1 MDLLAEVKSAL
12 GVRYAVEREVG
23 RGGMAVV
30 FLAQDRKHR
39 RPVAVKVLRPEVAE
53 GIGADRFLREI
64 ETAARLTHPH
74 ILPLHDSGQAG
85 GILYYVMRTLAFS
98 DSRTNHVHRAGETL
112 VRAHRQSWIDARRAH
127 RRRNLVWS
135 ALVVPFVPDDGIMTT
150 TLAQPPHSERST
162 MQQPPAR
169 NQRSQSQEERSEAA
183 GMIMGLVGQRRQLI
197 SELEDLQER
206 KVDIVGKLAGATR
219 EQGSMYR
226 QTIAEIDQQIASAR
240 TALRGIDDAIGARQG
255 IASPTPALAPL
266 PPLAPEAGR

>member
-1 MDLLAEVKSAL
+1 MDLLAQVKSAL
-12 GVRYAVEREVG
+12 GDRYAVEREVG

-112 VRAHRQSWIDARRAH
+112 VRAHRQSWIDAARA
-127 RRRNLVWS
+127 S
-135 ALVVPFVPDDGIMTT
+135 P
-150 TLAQPPHSERST
+150 AQPCVERS
-162 MQQPPAR
+162 
-169 NQRSQSQEERSEAA
+169 RSAFC
-183 GMIMGLVGQRRQLI
+183 
-197 SELEDLQER
+197 
-206 KVDIVGKLAGATR
+206 
-219 EQGSMYR
+219 
-226 QTIAEIDQQIASAR
+226 
-240 TALRGIDDAIGARQG
+240 
-255 IASPTPALAPL
+255 P
-266 PPLAPEAGR
+266 